1 MEQTTINNKN
11 RNEFY
16 KRLYPVLAMPKQ
28 TLLDVSA
35 VMGTKIIVDST
46 GWYYREHF
54 PTEHIL
60 SIEHI
65 NTCKNFK
72 LDKSK
77 FDKIFNDIS
86 FPKIDISDPTVLILD
101 HTVFLKYKT
110 INQINELLSMMS
122 ERCNSYYIMI
132 RGSMITLA
140 DHRFGDRIKDFVSV
154 VPSGFLITKLS
165 CDLAQYSVEMKK
177 IKKYDIN

>member
-1 MEQTTINNKN
+1 MEQTTINDKN

-60 SIEHI
+60 SVEHI
-65 NTCKNFK
+65 HTCKNFK

-86 FPKIDISDPTVLILD
+86 FPTIDISDPTVLILD
-101 HTVFLKYKT
+101 HAVFLKYKT
-110 INQINELLSMMS
+110 VIQIKELLSVMS
-122 ERCNSYYIMI
+122 EKCNSYHIMI
-132 RGSMITLA
+132 RGSMNTLG
-140 DHRFGDRIKDFVSV
+140 DYRFEDRIKDFVSI
-154 VPSGFLITKLS
+154 VPDDFLITKLS
-165 CDLAQYSVEMKK
+165 CYLAQYHIEMKK